1 MLLERPS
8 DDTLYAALLARDAAY
23 DGLAYVAVRTTGIFC
38 RLTCPARKPKR
49 AHVIFFET
57 TAECLEAGFRPCLRC
72 RPLSTGREPEPA
84 VSALIDLLEQEPER
98 RWGERDL
105 IERGYDPST
114 VRRQFKRRFGV
125 SFLEL
130 ARLRRLGQAAETLT
144 AGTSVIDAQLDAGY
158 ESGSGFRA
166 AITRLFGA
174 APKHLQTRD
183 LLKADWIDTPIG
195 PMLAIADRLALHL
208 LEFADRPALPAEIR
222 KIQENTRSA
231 IAIGRCAPIDQIAT
245 ELDSYFAGQTARFDT
260 RLAAHGT
267 PFQRSVWERL
277 RAMAPGETLSYG
289 ALARD
294 LGRPAAIRAIAQAN
308 GANQIAIVIPCHR
321 IIGADGSL
329 TGYGGGLWRKRWLL
343 RHENRMNSRASEGG
357 TSHEPDR
364 ESPELRQ
371 PA

>member
-49 AHVIFFET
+49 AHVLFFET
-57 TAECLEAGFRPCLRC
+57 PAECLAAGFRPCLRC
-72 RPLSTGREPEPA
+72 KPLSTGREPEPA
-84 VSALIDLLEQEPER
+84 VSALIDLLEREPER
-98 RWGERDL
+98 RWSERDL

-114 VRRQFKRRFGV
+114 VRRQFKRRFGI

-130 ARLRRLGQAAETLT
+130 ARLRRLGHAAETLT
-144 AGTSVIDAQLDAGY
+144 AGTRIIEAQLDAGY

-174 APKHLQTRD
+174 APKQLRTRD
-183 LLKADWIDTPIG
+183 LLKADWIETPIG

-222 KIQENTRSA
+222 RLQEQTRSA
-231 IAIGRCAPIDQIAT
+231 IAIGRCAPIDQISN
-245 ELDSYFAGQTARFDT
+245 ELAGYFAGKRTHFET
-260 RLAAHGT
+260 RLALHGT

-277 RAMAPGETLSYG
+277 RALPCGQTLSYG
-289 ALARD
+289 ALARE

-308 GANQIAIVIPCHR
+308 GANSIAIVIPCHR

-343 RHENRMNSRASEGG
+343 RHEQQMHEGEAPDG
-357 TSHEPDR
+357 TDR
-364 ESPELRQ
+364 ESPPLCQ

>member
-1 MLLERPS
+1 MLFERPS

-49 AHVIFFET
+49 AHVLFFET
-57 TAECLEAGFRPCLRC
+57 TAECLGAGFRPCLRC
-72 RPLSTGREPEPA
+72 RPLAAGREPEPA
-84 VSALIDLLEQEPER
+84 VSTLIGLLEREPER

-105 IERGYDPST
+105 IALGYDPST

-130 ARLRRLGQAAETLT
+130 ARLRRLGQAAETLA
-144 AGTSVIDAQLDAGY
+144 AGTRIIEAQLDAGY

-174 APKHLQTRD
+174 APKQLRTRD
-183 LLKADWIDTPIG
+183 LLRADWIDTPIG

-222 KIQENTRSA
+222 RLQERTRCA
-231 IAIGRCAPIDQIAT
+231 IAIGRCAPIDQIAA
-245 ELDSYFAGQTARFDT
+245 ELAEYLAGKRTRFDT
-260 RLAAHGT
+260 RLALHGT
-267 PFQRSVWERL
+267 AFQRSVWERL
-277 RAMAPGETLSYG
+277 RALPPGETLSYG

-294 LGRPAAIRAIAQAN
+294 LGRPAAIRAVAQAN

-343 RHENRMNSRASEGG
+343 RHESRLNEGDR
-357 TSHEPDR
+357 SHEPDR
-364 ESPELRQ
+364 EIPPLRQ